1 MSKPISRAQEN
12 LISAMRH
19 HDKSELVISHQDRA
33 ARITYPLRD
42 GSTWSM
48 SVPYRNAVA
57 LAKNA
62 DAVYCAVY
70 RDGQGHYKLLAEPSV
85 EVEF

>member
-1 MSKPISRAQEN
+1 MSKPISRTQEN
-12 LISAMRH
+12 LISALRH
-19 HDKSELVISHQDRA
+19 HDKSELVISHQNRT

-62 DAVYCAVY
+62 DAVYC
-70 RDGQGHYKLLAEPSV
+70 DSQGHYKLLAEPSI